1 MISLKQFYQHHSISD
16 RICSVTFKYLNSFN
30 HEFHSNCSRCLSNKV
45 ASSFYRVNNQSAID
59 TASGKPSVRLTP
71 YMILYSGKSLD
82 GSHLLRS
89 AKYLWKELPVR
100 IAHRIQ
106 GFRTLPFIVGC
117 NPTILDVHELYIRAF
132 NILNNH
138 PPIRTFEDEEAYSQL
153 LRNLLDDH
161 NGVVTQLAAGF
172 KECRKHIQ
180 NEELVRQ
187 FCDRTLTSRL
197 GIRLLVTHHLS
208 LREEKTNHVGII
220 NVSMRLKDVVEKW
233 AEFVRRLA
241 IHRYG
246 RAPDIRLSGH
256 IGSCFPYIT
265 LPLDYILPEIL
276 KNAVRATIESH
287 PDASEASLPSVHV
300 TIANNEVD
308 FILRISDRG
317 GGIPHNVCHKVMN
330 YNFTTSEDSTEQRLS
345 NDPLVNMIDASQSGT
360 CSGTTGP
367 MHGFG
372 FGLPTSKAYAEYL
385 GGGLTIQSLQGLG
398 TDVYLRLKHIDS
410 KHDTFRI

>member
-1 MISLKQFYQHHSISD
+1 MISLKYLQQYPASD
-16 RICSVTFKYLNSFN
+16 RICTVAFRYFN
-30 HEFHSNCSRCLSNKV
+30 HQFHSNCRRCNSNLV
-45 ASSFYRVNNQSAID
+45 ASSYYKVNNQSAID
-59 TASGKPSVRLTP
+59 IAAGKPSVRLTP
-71 YMILYSGKSLD
+71 YMILYSGKSHD

-89 AKYLWKELPVR
+89 ARYLWKELPVR

-106 GFRTLPFIVGC
+106 GFRSLPFIVGC

-138 PPIRTFEDEEAYSQL
+138 PPIKTHEDEEAYSQL

-161 NGVVTQLAAGF
+161 SGVVTQLAAGF

-180 NEELVRQ
+180 NDDLVRQ

-197 GIRLLVTHHLS
+197 GIRLLVTHHLA
-208 LREEKTNHVGII
+208 LREEKPNHVGII
-220 NVSMRLKDVVEKW
+220 NVSLRLKDIIEKW
-233 AEFVRRLA
+233 ADFVTRLA
-241 IHRYG
+241 THRYG

-256 IGSCFPYIT
+256 IGSTFPYIT

-287 PDASEASLPSVHV
+287 PDASQTLPSVHV

-308 FILRISDRG
+308 FIMRISDRG
-317 GGIPHNVCHKVMN
+317 GGVPHNVFKKVMHYN
-330 YNFTTSEDSTEQRLS
+330 YTTSEDSTEQRLS
-345 NDPLVNMIDASQSGT
+345 VDPLTNMIDTGISGT
-360 CSGTTGP
+360 ASGTMGP

-372 FGLPTSKAYAEYL
+372 FGLPTSRAYAEYL
-385 GGGLTIQSLQGLG
+385 GGELTMQSLQGLG

-410 KHDTFRI
+410 RHDAFRI

>member
-1 MISLKQFYQHHSISD
+1 MISLKHFHRHNSFSD
-16 RICSVTFKYLNSFN
+16 RICTVTLQYFSLFN
-30 HEFHSNCSRCLSNKV
+30 HEFHSNCTRCHSNQI
-45 ASSFYRVNNQSAID
+45 ASSYYRVNNQSAID
-59 TASGKPSVRLTP
+59 MAARKPSVRLTP

-89 AKYLWKELPVR
+89 ARYLWKELPVR

-153 LRNLLDDH
+153 LRDLLDDH

-180 NEELVRQ
+180 NEDLVRQ

-208 LREEKTNHVGII
+208 LREEKPNHVGII

-256 IGSCFPYIT
+256 VGSTFPYIT
-265 LPLDYILPEIL
+265 LPLDYILPEIF

-287 PDASEASLPSVHV
+287 PDASETSLPSVHV

-317 GGIPHNVCHKVMN
+317 GGIPHNVFHKVMN

-345 NDPLVNMIDASQSGT
+345 NDPLVNMIDAGQSGT
-360 CSGTTGP
+360 CSGIMGP

-385 GGGLTIQSLQGLG
+385 GGALTMQSLQGLG

-410 KHDTFRI
+410 KHDAFRI

>member
-1 MISLKQFYQHHSISD
+1 MIIIFFFQQ
-16 RICSVTFKYLNSFN
+16 
-30 HEFHSNCSRCLSNKV
+30 
-45 ASSFYRVNNQSAID
+45 
-59 TASGKPSVRLTP
+59 
-71 YMILYSGKSLD
+71 
-82 GSHLLRS
+82 
-89 AKYLWKELPVR
+89 
-100 IAHRIQ
+100 
-106 GFRTLPFIVGC
+106 
-117 NPTILDVHELYIRAF
+117 
-132 NILNNH
+132 
-138 PPIRTFEDEEAYSQL
+138 
-153 LRNLLDDH
+153 
-161 NGVVTQLAAGF
+161 
-172 KECRKHIQ
+172 
-180 NEELVRQ
+180 
-187 FCDRTLTSRL
+187 
-197 GIRLLVTHHLS
+197 
-208 LREEKTNHVGII
+208 TNHVGII

-265 LPLDYILPEIL
+265 LPLGMGGISFIIIILFLQIIDFTIL
-276 KNAVRATIESH
+276 RVQITFCPRFWRMLFEQPLNLIRMRQRLPYPRYMWQLPIMKSISYWGSHLSIQHHNYHFTFRIEF
-287 PDASEASLPSVHV
+287 LFFFFVG
-300 TIANNEVD
+300 
-308 FILRISDRG
+308 FIVRISDRG

-410 KHDTFRI
+410 KHDAFRI

>member
-1 MISLKQFYQHHSISD
+1 
-16 RICSVTFKYLNSFN
+16 
-30 HEFHSNCSRCLSNKV
+30 
-45 ASSFYRVNNQSAID
+45 
-59 TASGKPSVRLTP
+59 
-71 YMILYSGKSLD
+71 MILYSGKSHD

-89 AKYLWKELPVR
+89 ARYLWKELPVR

-106 GFRTLPFIVGC
+106 GFRSLPFIVGC

-138 PPIRTFEDEEAYSQL
+138 PPIRTHEDEEAYSQL

-180 NEELVRQ
+180 NEDLVRQ

-208 LREEKTNHVGII
+208 LREEKPHHVGII
-220 NVSMRLKDVVEKW
+220 NVSLRLKDVIEKW

-256 IGSCFPYIT
+256 VGSTFPYIT
-265 LPLDYILPEIL
+265 LPLDYILPEIF

-287 PDASEASLPSVHV
+287 PDSSSLPSVHV

-308 FILRISDRG
+308 FIMRISDRG
-317 GGIPHNVCHKVMN
+317 GGIPHNVLPKVMH
-330 YNFTTSEDSTEQRLS
+330 YNFTTSEESTEQRLS
-345 NDPLVNMIDASQSGT
+345 MDPLVNMIDASHPGTGSGT
-360 CSGTTGP
+360 VGP

-372 FGLPTSKAYAEYL
+372 FGLPTSRAYAEYL
-385 GGGLTIQSLQGLG
+385 GGALTMQSLQGLG

-410 KHDTFRI
+410 KHDAFRI